1 MKFAKTLFMLFL
13 FFTVTDVKAQ
23 ETQTQNN
30 VQNAVQTVNSLDN
43 ISLEVAK
50 ISKSMA
56 TFNKRLK
63 EFLDQFALSKGNQIN
78 ERQQKLLLGFEIL
91 NRAEQRLEVLQ
102 KFQIELAEK
111 EVSVKSRIIQVE
123 QEMRPDSVER
133 SIAFVGTTKSEEI
146 RDGKRRALESE
157 KSSLQT
163 LYSQIQRNLAQT
175 TGELRQ
181 AEILVQNLRK
191 KILPQIEL
199 EISDL

>member
-23 ETQTQNN
+23 EIQTQNN

-63 EFLDQFALSKGNQIN
+63 EFLDQFAPGKGNQIN

-146 RDGKRRALESE
+146 RDGKKRSLESE

>member
-63 EFLDQFALSKGNQIN
+63 EFLDRFAPGKGNQIN

-146 RDGKRRALESE
+146 RDGKKRSLESE